1 MARSNGPLGGPTH
14 HFLVPSAVFTVFTNL
29 EELWFSRFS
38 PLPGF
43 SQEADGFVQSNK
55 WIVLFYVTL

>member
-1 MARSNGPLGGPTH
+1 MGGPTH
-14 HFLVPSAVFTVFTNL
+14 HFLVPSAIFTVFTNL

-43 SQEADGFVQSNK
+43 SQEADGFVQSM
-55 WIVLFYVTL
+55 